1 MSGWLIA
8 AIGLVYLYIAGE
20 QAWKG
25 NLPMA
30 ITYFGYALGNV
41 GLCLAIR

>member
-20 QAWKG
+20 QAWRG

-30 ITYFGYALGNV
+30 ITYAGYALGNV
-41 GLCLAIR
+41 GLCLAVK